1 MSFHAVRENPPS
13 FESLISHLADRLL
26 RAPLGMLDGEIEAA
40 LREIGKFFDADRC
53 GLLAVQS
60 DRKSVRISHAW
71 YAEGLECVRT
81 ETNLAELF
89 PWCYE
94 KLIKQ
99 GDWVAFSSLSETPP
113 EAAVDRKGWN
123 GCGVK
128 SALLM
133 PLVTGE
139 QMWRIGILQTLH
151 QERDWPEECFMGFRL
166 FGEICAYTLER
177 RKVEQSLSIQQNHV
191 EEQLRHTKEKLKL
204 ARDQMRQAKI
214 GMGEQFSADS
224 DEALIIGESR
234 RARDMLSNAR
244 RVAGTDS
251 AVLITGETGTGKEL
265 LAEAIHEM
273 SARSGNQMIKV
284 NCAALPSTLIES
296 ELFGREKGAYT
307 GAMTQQV
314 GRFELAHDSTLF
326 LDEIGEL
333 SSELQVKLLR
343 ILQEGQFERVGGRR
357 TLKVNVRIIAA
368 TNRNLAAMVKEG
380 KFRLDLFYRL
390 NVFPIEAPPLRER
403 SEDIPLLTWRFL
415 RYFSQKTSKP
425 IDSISDATMET
436 LQAYSWPGNIRE
448 LRNLIERAVIMSDTK
463 VLCVDFP
470 SAEMELTAGPSTLA
484 DMERHLI
491 VEVLQRTGWRVGGK
505 TGAAVQ
511 LGVLRTTLQS
521 KMKKLGIYRP
531 VV

>member
-1 MSFHAVRENPPS
+1 MSLQAAIDNHTS
-13 FESLISHLADRLL
+13 FESLISHLVDRLL
-26 RAPLGMLDGEIEAA
+26 RAPLGALDSEIEGGAM
-40 LREIGKFFDADRC
+40 EIAKFFDADRC
-53 GLLAVQS
+53 GLLAVYN
-60 DRKSVRISHAW
+60 DRKLVRVSHAW
-71 YAEGLECVRT
+71 CGEGLECVLT
-81 ETNLAELF
+81 ETNFSELF

-94 KLIKQ
+94 KLIKRREP
-99 GDWVAFSSLSETPP
+99 VAFSSLSETPP
-113 EAAVDRKGWN
+113 EASIDRKSWN
-123 GCGVK
+123 VCGVK

-139 QMWRIGILQTLH
+139 HVWHIGIIQTLQ
-151 QERDWPEECFMGFRL
+151 QERDWPEDNFTGFRL
-166 FGEICAYTLER
+166 FGEICAYALER
-177 RKVEQSLSIQQNHV
+177 RMVERSLSTQQNHV

-224 DEALIIGESR
+224 DDALIIGESR
-234 RARDMLSNAR
+234 RARDMLSKAR

-265 LAEAIHEM
+265 LAETIHEM

-333 SSELQVKLLR
+333 SSDLQVKLLR

-368 TNRNLAAMVKEG
+368 TNRNLATMVKEG

-390 NVFPIEAPPLRER
+390 NVFPIEAASVARAERRHSAHDLAAFCVISHGRPASPLIRYLTRRWRR
-403 SEDIPLLTWRFL
+403 SRRIPGPATFENCA
-415 RYFSQKTSKP
+415 TS
-425 IDSISDATMET
+425 SNA
-436 LQAYSWPGNIRE
+436 R
-448 LRNLIERAVIMSDTK
+448 
-463 VLCVDFP
+463 
-470 SAEMELTAGPSTLA
+470 
-484 DMERHLI
+484 
-491 VEVLQRTGWRVGGK
+491 
-505 TGAAVQ
+505 
-511 LGVLRTTLQS
+511 
-521 KMKKLGIYRP
+521 
-531 VV
+531 